1 MNSPLRVAG
10 VGAGYFSAF
19 HYDAWAR
26 MGDVELVAVCDTDR
40 AKAQSTADRHDIR
53 QVYTDAA
60 AMLDEARPDVFDIA
74 VPPAA
79 HLGMISLGAERHIS
93 MICQKPF
100 CASLEEARR
109 AVELCE
115 TAGVTLAVHENFRF
129 QPWHRKIRSL
139 VDEGAIGPVYQVT
152 FRLRPGDGQGPNAYL
167 DRQPYFQKM
176 QRFLVHE
183 TAIHLIDVFRYL
195 FGDVTR
201 IYADLARLNPAIAG
215 EDAGIVLFNFGSGAR
230 GLFDGNR
237 LADHAAENRRLTMGE
252 MEVEGE
258 AGTLRL
264 DGDGRISHRAHGD
277 NTWTEI
283 DYDWRNAG
291 FGGDCVFALQR
302 HVTEHLMGRGDL
314 ENSARDYLAN
324 LEIEDAVYRSNDT
337 AAAIDIPRFASTS
350 GDQRKT

>member
-1 MNSPLRVAG
+1 MTARLRVAG
-10 VGAGYFSAF
+10 VGAGYFSDF
-19 HYDAWAR
+19 HYEAWAR
-26 MGDVELVAVCDTDR
+26 MEDVELVAVCDMDR
-40 AKAQSTADRHDIR
+40 SKAHSMAERHGIPEI
-53 QVYTDAA
+53 YTDAA
-60 AMLDEARPDVFDIA
+60 AMLDEAQPDLFDIA

-79 HLGMISLGAERHIS
+79 HFEMISLGAEREVS

-115 TAGVTLAVHENFRF
+115 DAGVTLAVHENFRF
-129 QPWHRKIRSL
+129 QPWHRKIKAL
-139 VDEGAIGPVYQVT
+139 VSEGAVGPVYQGT
-152 FRLRPGDGQGPNAYL
+152 FRLRPGDGQGPGAYL

-195 FGDVTR
+195 FGDVCR
-201 IYADLARLNPAIAG
+201 VYADLARLNPAISG
-215 EDAGIVLFNFGSGAR
+215 EDAGVILFNFCDGTR

-237 LADHAAENRRLTMGE
+237 LADHAAGNRRLTMGE
-252 MEVEGE
+252 MEIEGE

-264 DGDGRISHRAHGD
+264 DGDGRILRRTHGD
-277 NTWTEI
+277 NSWTEI
-283 DYDWRNAG
+283 AYDWRNEG

-302 HVTEHLMGRGDL
+302 HVVEHIAGRREL

-324 LEIEDAVYRSNDT
+324 LEIEDAVYRSNDSG
-337 AAAIDIPRFASTS
+337 AAINIT
-350 GDQRKT
+350 